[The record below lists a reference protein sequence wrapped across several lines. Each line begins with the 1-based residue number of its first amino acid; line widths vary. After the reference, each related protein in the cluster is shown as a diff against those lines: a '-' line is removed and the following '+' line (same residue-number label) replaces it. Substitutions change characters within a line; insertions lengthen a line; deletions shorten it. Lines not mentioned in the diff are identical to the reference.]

1 MTKEF
6 DRIDMVTSAVAQHIF
21 HAALPDHV
29 KLLACL
35 RLAPYVGFIQD
46 EHTQNVPTIITHVY
60 ELAEAKRDMR
70 QALEGDVVNHPVYK
84 AAIKA
89 MEQVGQVDQKNF
101 REVVSSKLF
110 ELMLAH
116 HTEII
121 TSRVIKEAEK
131 SGDGSLSVGVAFALE
146 REDEKENQQYH

>member
-21 HAALPDHV
+21 HAGLPEHV

-70 QALEGDVVNHPVYK
+70 QALEGDVIKHPVYK

-101 REVVSSKLF
+101 LEVVSSKLF
-110 ELMLAH
+110 
-116 HTEII
+116 
-121 TSRVIKEAEK
+121 
-131 SGDGSLSVGVAFALE
+131 
-146 REDEKENQQYH
+146 

>member
-21 HAALPDHV
+21 HAALPEHV

-46 EHTQNVPTIITHVY
+46 EHTQNIPTIITYVY

-70 QALEGDVVNHPVYK
+70 QALEGDIVKHPVYI

-89 MEQVGQVDQKNF
+89 MEKVGRVDQKNF
-101 REVVSSKLF
+101 LEVVTSKLF

-116 HTEII
+116 HTEIV
-121 TSRVIKEAEK
+121 TSRVIKEAEE
-131 SGDGSLSVGVAFALE
+131 SGDVLQSVGVAFALE
-146 REDEKENQQYH
+146 NEDENQQYH

>member
-21 HAALPDHV
+21 HAALPEHV

-46 EHTQNVPTIITHVY
+46 EHTQNIPTIITYVY

-70 QALEGDVVNHPVYK
+70 QALEGDIVKHPVYI

-89 MEQVGQVDQKNF
+89 MEKVGRVDQKNF
-101 REVVSSKLF
+101 LEVVSSKLF

-116 HTEII
+116 HTEIV
-121 TSRVIKEAEK
+121 TSRVIKEAEE
-131 SGDGSLSVGVAFALE
+131 SGDVLQSVGVAFALE
-146 REDEKENQQYH
+146 NKDENQQYH

>member
-21 HAALPDHV
+21 HAGLPEHV

-46 EHTQNVPTIITHVY
+46 EHTQNIPTIITYVY

-70 QALEGDVVNHPVYK
+70 QALEGDIVKHPVYI

-89 MEQVGQVDQKNF
+89 MEKVGRVDQKNF
-101 REVVSSKLF
+101 LEVVTSKLF

-116 HTEII
+116 HTEIV
-121 TSRVIKEAEK
+121 TSRVIKEAEE
-131 SGDGSLSVGVAFALE
+131 SGDVLQSVGVAFALE
-146 REDEKENQQYH
+146 NEDENQQYH

>member
-21 HAALPDHV
+21 HASFPEHV

-35 RLAPYVGFIQD
+35 RFAPYVSFIQD
-46 EHTQNVPTIITHVY
+46 EHTRNIPTIITYVY

-70 QALEGDVVNHPVYK
+70 QALEGDVVKHPVYK

-89 MEQVGQVDQKNF
+89 MEKVGQVDQKNF
-101 REVVSSKLF
+101 LEVVSSKLF
-110 ELMLAH
+110 ELLLAH
-116 HTEII
+116 HTEMV
-121 TSRVIKEAEK
+121 TSRVIKEAEE
-131 SGDGSLSVGVAFALE
+131 SGDGSQSVGVAFALE
-146 REDEKENQQYH
+146 NEDENQQYH

>member
-1 MTKEF
+1 
-6 DRIDMVTSAVAQHIF
+6 
-21 HAALPDHV
+21 
-29 KLLACL
+29 
-35 RLAPYVGFIQD
+35 
-46 EHTQNVPTIITHVY
+46 
-60 ELAEAKRDMR
+60 MR
-70 QALEGDVVNHPVYK
+70 QALEGDVVKHPVYI

-89 MEQVGQVDQKNF
+89 MEKVGRVDQKNF
-101 REVVSSKLF
+101 LEVVTSKLF

-116 HTEII
+116 HTEIV

>member
-21 HAALPDHV
+21 HAALPEHV

-46 EHTQNVPTIITHVY
+46 EHTQNIPTIITYVY

-70 QALEGDVVNHPVYK
+70 QALEGDVVKHPVYI

-89 MEQVGQVDQKNF
+89 MEKVGRVDQKNF
-101 REVVSSKLF
+101 LEVVTSKLF

-116 HTEII
+116 HTEIV
-121 TSRVIKEAEK
+121 TSRVIKEAEE
-131 SGDGSLSVGVAFALE
+131 SGDVLQSVGVAFALE
-146 REDEKENQQYH
+146 NEDENQQYH

>member
-6 DRIDMVTSAVAQHIF
+6 DRIDMVTSAVAQHLF
-21 HAALPDHV
+21 HASFPEHV

-35 RLAPYVGFIQD
+35 RFAPYVSFIQD
-46 EHTQNVPTIITHVY
+46 EHTQNIPTIMTYVY

-70 QALEGDVVNHPVYK
+70 QALEGDVVKHPVYI

-89 MEQVGQVDQKNF
+89 MEKVGRVDQKNF
-101 REVVSSKLF
+101 LEVVTSKLF

-116 HTEII
+116 HTEMV
-121 TSRVIKEAEK
+121 TSQVIKAAEE
-131 SGDGSLSVGVAFALE
+131 SGDGSQSVGVAFALE
-146 REDEKENQQYH
+146 NEEGKENQQYH

>member
-21 HAALPDHV
+21 HASFPEHV

-46 EHTQNVPTIITHVY
+46 EHTRNIPTIITHVY

-70 QALEGDVVNHPVYK
+70 QALEGDIVKHPVYK
-84 AAIKA
+84 AAIKV
-89 MEQVGQVDQKNF
+89 MEKVGQVDQKNF
-101 REVVSSKLF
+101 LEVVSSKLF

-116 HTEII
+116 HTEIV
-121 TSRVIKEAEK
+121 TSRVIKEAEE
-131 SGDGSLSVGVAFALE
+131 SGDVLQSVGVAFALE
-146 REDEKENQQYH
+146 NEDEKENQQYH

>member
-21 HAALPDHV
+21 HAGLPEHV

-70 QALEGDVVNHPVYK
+70 QALEGDVIKHPVYK

-89 MEQVGQVDQKNF
+89 MDQKNF

-116 HTEII
+116 HTEIV

>member
-21 HAALPDHV
+21 HAALPEHV

-35 RLAPYVGFIQD
+35 RLAPYVGFIKD
-46 EHTQNVPTIITHVY
+46 EHTQNIPTIITYVY

-70 QALEGDVVNHPVYK
+70 QALEGDVVKHPVYK

-89 MEQVGQVDQKNF
+89 MEKVGRVDQKNF
-101 REVVSSKLF
+101 LEVVTSKLF

-116 HTEII
+116 HTEIV
-121 TSRVIKEAEK
+121 TSRVIKEAEE
-131 SGDGSLSVGVAFALE
+131 SGDGSQSVGVAFALE
-146 REDEKENQQYH
+146 NEDENQQYH